1 MCEREL
7 DLCDLFVVE
16 SGRRFRMARDSI
28 QSAQDEVRRRVAQR
42 VRADGGYTV
51 TDAILDM
58 PDPGERIMS
67 VPI

>member
-1 MCEREL
+1 
-7 DLCDLFVVE
+7 
-16 SGRRFRMARDSI
+16 
-28 QSAQDEVRRRVAQR
+28 VAQR

-58 PDPGERIMS
+58 PDSGERVMS